1 MTLEQINERISLY
14 ERRMGNPLRPRAVF
28 FDMDG
33 VLYDSMPHHEVAWL
47 ESTRMAG
54 LTMTAHDVYMVEGQT
69 GRNTIDQLIKRTH
82 NRPATEEEM
91 HSIYQHKTEL
101 FNQLNEGR
109 IIPGVDLI
117 LNAVAKLKRI
127 VVTGSSQAALIDRIA
142 VKFPNTF
149 ERHDMITGSDVRY
162 GKPNPEPYLMAQERA
177 GVRPHESIVIENA
190 PRGVRAAHEAGS
202 FTIAVNTGPL
212 PDEVLWAEGA
222 DLVLPDMHTLLPII
236 KQLVTIS

>member
-1 MTLEQINERISLY
+1 MIQSQINERIHLY
-14 ERRMGNPLRPRAVF
+14 QERIGARLRPRAVF

-69 GRNTIDQLIKRTH
+69 GRNTIDQLVRRTH
-82 NRPATEEEM
+82 NRPATEDEM

-101 FNQLNEGR
+101 FNQLNQGR
-109 IIPGVDLI
+109 IIPGVDLV
-117 LNAVAKLKRI
+117 LEAVASLKRI
-127 VVTGSSQAALIDRIA
+127 IVTGSSQAALIDRIA

-162 GKPNPEPYLMAQERA
+162 GKPHPEPYLMAQERA
-177 GVRPHESIVIENA
+177 GVLPYESIVIENA

-222 DLVLPDMHTLLPII
+222 DLVLPNMHALLPII
-236 KQLVTIS
+236 KQLITLS